1 MGQVAGV
8 IPQFGNAEQLQEAV
22 REMQWRIYVARRQEH
37 CTVSNPGSFG
47 PRTKGTVLDVGI
59 DKRYN
64 QAII

>member
-8 IPQFGNAEQLQEAV
+8 IPRFGNAEQLQETV

-37 CTVSNPGSFG
+37 CTVSN
-47 PRTKGTVLDVGI
+47 TVLGVGI

-64 QAII
+64 KAII